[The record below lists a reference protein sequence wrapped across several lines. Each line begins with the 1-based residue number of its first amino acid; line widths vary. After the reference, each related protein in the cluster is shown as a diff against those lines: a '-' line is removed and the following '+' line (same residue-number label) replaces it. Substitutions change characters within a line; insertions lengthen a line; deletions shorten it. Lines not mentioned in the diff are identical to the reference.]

1 MSVPL
6 DRLYDFLNNQSGC
19 DTIIYRFTPHG
30 SKKLENLKVLTDH
43 PTWVKRMTSPYM
55 ICHDQEPLDFKYY
68 TADDFEQFIV
78 NGDQKFVK
86 SVQDL
91 LRSADLHFRVVDAK
105 MAFNCYDYVLLCHS
119 EKHSDNLELYENAGF
134 IGVYW
139 WAHAVIARD
148 WFRYAEH
155 DPKLTT
161 NFDNITHDFLVYN
174 RAWSGTREFR
184 LTLAEMIANANLQ
197 NRCNMSFS
205 PEDNGLH
212 YLQHQFK
219 NPTLAIDHRALE
231 NIYRRN
237 TANSNSSADYDNIDY
252 STMGIEVVLE
262 TIFDDTRWHL
272 TEKALRPIACGRPFI
287 LAATPNSLDYLR
299 SYGFETFYGLIDET
313 YDLIVDPKE
322 RLQAIV
328 TEMKRI
334 SQLPAD
340 EKKQLW
346 QQLYTIA
353 ERNKKKFFSS
363 QWHDS
368 IVQEYKTNFEQA
380 MIKMNDNR
388 TGRIWRGIQR
398 ISQTD
403 PELKYYSTRDTP
415 ARTLKDKAVVEHWL
429 DNNYTFPKDL

>member
-6 DRLYDFLNNQSGC
+6 DRVYDFLNNQSGC
-19 DTIIYRFTPHG
+19 DTIIYRFMPHG
-30 SKKLENLKVLTDH
+30 SKKLEDLKVLTDH
-43 PTWVKRMTSPYM
+43 PTWVQRMTTPHM
-55 ICHDQEPLDFKYY
+55 ICHDQEPLDFNYY
-68 TADDFEQFIV
+68 TVDDFEQFIV

-91 LRSADLHFRVVDAK
+91 LRSADLHFRIVDAK

-155 DPKLTT
+155 DPKLAP
-161 NFDNITHDFLVYN
+161 NIDNIKHDFLVYN
-174 RAWSGTREFR
+174 RAWSGSREYR
-184 LTLAEMIANANLQ
+184 LTFAEMIANANIQ
-197 NRCNMSFS
+197 NSCNMSFS

-237 TANSNSSADYDNIDY
+237 TADSNSSADYDNIDY
-252 STMGIEVVLE
+252 STTGIEVVLE

-272 TEKALRPIACGRPFI
+272 TEKTLRPIACGRPFM

-299 SYGFETFYGLIDET
+299 SYGFETFHGLINET
-313 YDLIVDPKE
+313 YDLVSDPKQ

-328 TEMKRI
+328 AEMKRI
-334 SQLPAD
+334 SQLPTD
-340 EKKQLW
+340 QKKQLW
-346 QQLYTIA
+346 QRLYA
-353 ERNKKKFFSS
+353 VADRNKKKFFSS
-363 QWHDS
+363 DWNNS
-368 IVQEYKTNFEQA
+368 ILQEYKTNFEQA
-380 MIKMNDNR
+380 MIKMNNNR
-388 TGRIWRGIQR
+388 SGRIWQEIQR

-403 PELKYYSTRDTP
+403 PELRYYSTVDTA
-415 ARTLKDKAVVEHWL
+415 ARTLKDIDTVEYWL
-429 DNNYTFPKDL
+429 DNNYTFPKD

>member
-30 SKKLENLKVLTDH
+30 SKKLEDLKIIKDY
-43 PTWVKRMTSPYM
+43 PPWVQCMTRPHM
-55 ICHDQEPLDFKYY
+55 IYHDQEPLYFDYY
-68 TADDFEQFIV
+68 TSGDFEPFIA
-78 NGDQKFVK
+78 GKFVD
-86 SVQDL
+86 SVQNF
-91 LRSADLHFRVVDAK
+91 LRSADLRFRIIDAK

-119 EKHSDNLELYENAGF
+119 EKHSDNLALYENSGF

-148 WFRYAEH
+148 WFRYAEN

-161 NFDNITHDFLVYN
+161 NIDNITHDFLVYN
-174 RAWSGTREFR
+174 RAWSGTREYR
-184 LTLAEMIANANLQ
+184 LTFAEMIANANLQ
-197 NRCNMSFS
+197 NSCNMSFS
-205 PEDNGLH
+205 PEDNGSH
-212 YLQHQFK
+212 YSQHQFK
-219 NPTLAIDHRALE
+219 NSKLAIEHRALE
-231 NIYRRN
+231 NVYKLN

-287 LAATPNSLDYLR
+287 LAATPNSLDYLQ
-299 SYGFETFYGLIDET
+299 SYGFKTFHGLIDET
-313 YDLIVDPKE
+313 YNLIVNPKE

-380 MIKMNDNR
+380 MIKMNNNR
-388 TGRIWRGIQR
+388 TGRIWREIQH
-398 ISQTD
+398 ISQT
-403 PELKYYSTRDTP
+403 EIGR
-415 ARTLKDKAVVEHWL
+415 AHV
-429 DNNYTFPKDL
+429 